1 MEDHMAKFSPAVLAV
16 ALALGLTLAACQDT
30 KTRTENEQLKA
41 QVANLQNQINVMG
54 DRVNEVTKA
63 KDDLAKQ
70 NAALKAQVTWLKGH
84 HHAAMI
90 HAQSRRHHNRAA

>member
-1 MEDHMAKFSPAVLAV
+1 MTRFSPAVLTA

-30 KTRTENEQLKA
+30 KTRTENEYLKA
-41 QVANLQNQINVMG
+41 EAANLQNQISIMR
-54 DRVNEVTKA
+54 DRVNEATKA
-63 KDDLAKQ
+63 KDDLMKQ